1 MLNLSENITVKSII
15 GEFLEHSRI
24 YYFKHAKPSKIY
36 LSSADW
42 MTRNLDRR
50 VELMFPILEDDIS
63 TRIELILSLY
73 LKDNTQSWHLR
84 SNGDYEKNKSGKHPT
99 SAQKI
104 LKTLEYKDD
113 ESFIKSIKSLLE

>member
-1 MLNLSENITVKSII
+1 
-15 GEFLEHSRI
+15 
-24 YYFKHAKPSKIY
+24 
-36 LSSADW
+36 
-42 MTRNLDRR
+42 
-50 VELMFPILEDDIS
+50 MFPILEDDIS